1 VLKPQLP
8 ESLPTGREVGV
19 LFGDR
24 VDSLGKVK
32 MKDDQTCL
40 GCRFFVRSVDAV
52 HGGLGYCQRYAPRPK
67 LLPEW
72 NDLRVVWPLVDRDD
86 SCGEWEEKEG
96 EGYRALV
103 GGAE

>member
-1 VLKPQLP
+1 MSRAPDWEMGFHGPDARSQ
-8 ESLPTGREVGV
+8 STN
-19 LFGDR
+19 
-24 VDSLGKVK
+24 GKVK

-40 GCRFFVRSVDAV
+40 DCRFFVKSGDAV

-86 SCGEWEEKEG
+86 SCGEWEDFWS
-96 EGYRALV
+96 R
-103 GGAE
+103 